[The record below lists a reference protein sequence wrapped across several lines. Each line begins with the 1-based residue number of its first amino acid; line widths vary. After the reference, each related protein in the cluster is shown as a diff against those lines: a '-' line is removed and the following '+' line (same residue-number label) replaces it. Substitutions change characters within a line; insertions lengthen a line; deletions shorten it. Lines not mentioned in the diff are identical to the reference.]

1 MMVFGWGLF
10 YIYGVFFRPLEAE
23 FSWTRAL
30 TSGAFSISVL
40 VSGAIGIIAG
50 RMSDR
55 FGPRLVLMICA
66 GILALGYVLLALVQ
80 NAWQFYMVYGLLIA
94 SGVGGF
100 WAPPVSAV
108 AHWFTGRRGLMT
120 GIVSGG
126 ISFGTLV
133 LPPIVTQI
141 IDIFDWRVTYII
153 LGVTVLVVVMIAS
166 QFLRRSPQSQPAG
179 LQTENKISSSIAQ
192 KSFSLKEALKTRQF
206 WMVCAVYLCFGIVQ
220 LTVMV
225 HIVPQATGM
234 NISPIGAAGILSII
248 GGVSLAGR
256 IIMGIISDRIKVNV
270 SSIICLGL
278 LAVSLVWLQFADN
291 LWKLYFFAVFFGFG
305 YGGLSC
311 LQSLIAA
318 ELYGLL
324 SLGVITAI
332 FSFSFDIGGAIG
344 PVIAGYIFDTSDSY
358 RWAFLI
364 CLIVM
369 TAALVI
375 GLSLKPP
382 KKS

>member
-1 MMVFGWGLF
+1 
-10 YIYGVFFRPLEAE
+10 
-23 FSWTRAL
+23 
-30 TSGAFSISVL
+30 
-40 VSGAIGIIAG
+40 
-50 RMSDR
+50 
-55 FGPRLVLMICA
+55 
-66 GILALGYVLLALVQ
+66 
-80 NAWQFYMVYGLLIA
+80 
-94 SGVGGF
+94 
-100 WAPPVSAV
+100 
-108 AHWFTGRRGLMT
+108 
-120 GIVSGG
+120 
-126 ISFGTLV
+126 
-133 LPPIVTQI
+133 
-141 IDIFDWRVTYII
+141 
-153 LGVTVLVVVMIAS
+153 
-166 QFLRRSPQSQPAG
+166 
-179 LQTENKISSSIAQ
+179 
-192 KSFSLKEALKTRQF
+192 
-206 WMVCAVYLCFGIVQ
+206 
-220 LTVMV
+220 
-225 HIVPQATGM
+225 
-234 NISPIGAAGILSII
+234 
-248 GGVSLAGR
+248 
-256 IIMGIISDRIKVNV
+256 MGIISDRIKVNV